1 MYFQHVLF
9 HGFNVTQLFQT
20 LVAGEEISVFDMHIQ
35 VASVPKI
42 LSASV
47 TGQVNMLEI
56 DMSFQELLC
65 ANVFITL
72 AAIIF
77 ETATFA
83 INT

>member
-42 LSASV
+42 LTASV
-47 TGQVNMLEI
+47 TSQHAWN
-56 DMSFQELLC
+56 
-65 ANVFITL
+65 
-72 AAIIF
+72 
-77 ETATFA
+77 
-83 INT
+83 